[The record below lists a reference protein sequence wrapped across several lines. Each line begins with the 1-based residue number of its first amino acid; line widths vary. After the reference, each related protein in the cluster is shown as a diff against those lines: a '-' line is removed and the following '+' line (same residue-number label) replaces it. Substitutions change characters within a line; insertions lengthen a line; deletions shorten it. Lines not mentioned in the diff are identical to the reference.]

1 MAWDPISRSSSCP
14 NAAMISPHGRA
25 RSTSPPGFVWRQVTR
40 YRGQGF
46 VVENK
51 TVRKPRC
58 VASAIG
64 RRDHWAERYRAGSIL
79 PATIRPCRKIESR
92 HRDSPQDCR
101 AVLQCA
107 ASRYGLRRSG
117 ASYYETRYRERVV
130 KNLHRRAKAFGF
142 ILQAAEMPAASRP
155 FLRKVAALLGPQRR
169 ATAGLD
175 GRRGGSGAGQRLDR
189 RRLHSAGLSRAS
201 LHRRQA
207 FRRQPLATVRPRP
220 TPMRAL
226 VAKERQ
232 VVLDLLREPRFV
244 DLAPAEVYAQPARPG
259 RLSVLDPH
267 HVSRS
272 RRA

>member
-14 NAAMISPHGRA
+14 NAVMISPHGRA

-40 YRGQGF
+40 YRGASF

-64 RRDHWAERYRAGSIL
+64 RRDHWADRYRAGSIL

-117 ASYYETRYRERVV
+117 GHHITRPAIVGLSKIFIGAPRPSDSFCKQQRCRPPSSRFLGKLRCCWASQ
-130 KNLHRRAKAFGF
+130 L
-142 ILQAAEMPAASRP
+142 
-155 FLRKVAALLGPQRR
+155 R
-169 ATAGLD
+169 ATTSLD
-175 GRRGGSGAGQRLDR
+175 GRRGGLGAWQRLDR
-189 RRLHSAGLSRAS
+189 RRLHSSGLSRAS

-207 FRRQPLATVRPRP
+207 FRRQPLAAVRPRP

-244 DLAPAEVYAQPARPG
+244 
-259 RLSVLDPH
+259 
-267 HVSRS
+267 
-272 RRA
+272 

>member
-117 ASYYETRYRERVV
+117 GIILRDPLSERVV

-142 ILQAAEMPAASRP
+142 ILQQQRCRP
-155 FLRKVAALLGPQRR
+155 P
-169 ATAGLD
+169 
-175 GRRGGSGAGQRLDR
+175 
-189 RRLHSAGLSRAS
+189 SRA
-201 LHRRQA
+201 
-207 FRRQPLATVRPRP
+207 
-220 TPMRAL
+220 
-226 VAKERQ
+226 
-232 VVLDLLREPRFV
+232 
-244 DLAPAEVYAQPARPG
+244 
-259 RLSVLDPH
+259 
-267 HVSRS
+267 VS
-272 RRA
+272 